1 MSGAKMHSLCKLA
14 KAFESISS
22 IAALHN
28 ISLKLDFKLC
38 DLLYDNFVFNMLKL
52 H

>member
-1 MSGAKMHSLCKLA
+1 MHSLCKLA

-28 ISLKLDFKLC
+28 ISLKLDVKLC
-38 DLLYDNFVFNMLKL
+38 DLLFENFVFKVLNL